1 MASEHD
7 EPKQTEGAQEAPQE
21 TPQVNAA
28 LDSRRRG
35 VSRGKI
41 FLGLVVVAVVIFAA
55 YFATRRGALSLGP
68 ATPPKPA
75 AITLVTADRT
85 DLDCVAAKGIQGFHC
100 GYSSEITNWQGD
112 EQNKLKPYY
121 TLDRHL
127 YLVPGLFLEPAIA
140 KRYQAELPNKP
151 REQLK
156 RFTAN
161 CQIRVI
167 GKLAGVRTHWQANNA
182 WSNPEDIEVGTISDC
197 KIDG

>member
-1 MASEHD
+1 VASEHD
-7 EPKQTEGAQEAPQE
+7 EPKQTEGAQEAPQ
-21 TPQVNAA
+21 VNAA
-28 LDSRRRG
+28 PDSKTHG

-55 YFATRRGALSLGP
+55 YFATRRGSLSLGP

-161 CQIRVI
+161 CQIKVI